1 MSGDPCA
8 FSTAKC
14 VRAGARIWLDEMGRH
29 KCMERASVMC
39 GAELDW
45 KTTEPVAGLA
55 RFGGHIL
62 GTRVEIR
69 PDVAAGR
76 MQVRRRTSRLHG
88 HCRPVPLRADLGD
101 WKGGRDDARVG
112 SE

>member
-1 MSGDPCA
+1 VSGDPCA

-62 GTRVEIR
+62 GTRDEIR

-76 MQVRRRTSRLHG
+76 MQVRCTSNVAAARSLPPSPIASGSRRLEG
-88 HCRPVPLRADLGD
+88 RA
-101 WKGGRDDARVG
+101 R
-112 SE
+112 

>member
-55 RFGGHIL
+55 RLGGHIL
-62 GTRVEIR
+62 GIRDEIR
-69 PDVAAGR
+69 PNVATVR
-76 MQVRRRTSRLHG
+76 MQVRYTLNVAPARSLPPSPIARGSRRLE
-88 HCRPVPLRADLGD
+88 
-101 WKGGRDDARVG
+101 GRVR
-112 SE
+112 